1 MGSLEAMP
9 PCPYMEDNVL
19 DQRTDHHLANKLK
32 SAFEAFNNNVSP
44 GGALGRQQI
53 TATQGIYSLFHEILG
68 VAYFQFA
75 RSLFKIC

>member
-9 PCPYMEDNVL
+9 PCPYMEDNIL

-32 SAFEAFNNNVSP
+32 SAFEAFNNIVSP

-53 TATQGIYSLFHEILG
+53 TATQGNVQSVSPDPGSSLFSICS
-68 VAYFQFA
+68 VAV
-75 RSLFKIC
+75 